1 MSSFGYLTNPDRP
14 LRCQRQDDSNTF
26 MKNIAIIGS
35 GIAGMTCAY
44 LLNQKHRVQVFE
56 KNDYVGGHTA
66 TVTVPHLGQPL
77 AIDTGFIVFNNRTY
91 PRFMQLLKA
100 WGVAYQPTE
109 MSFSVYHA
117 GTGLMYNGHTLNTLF
132 ADRSNLFKR
141 HFWGMIGDILRF
153 NRLCRRLY
161 PNHIPNQSLG
171 QFLDQHRFPHFVR
184 EHYIYPMIAAIWSS
198 NLADAEQLDLRFFIQ
213 FFYHHGLLQVWHRPQ
228 WYVIQGGSKTYM
240 NHIQSTLQDP
250 VNLNTDLLR
259 IERDNKGVN
268 LHFTHATQH
277 VDEVILACH
286 ADEAL
291 ALLADASPD
300 EQRIL
305 SGIPFQNNE
314 VVLHTDTQLLPPLQ
328 RAWASWNYR
337 LDRDRTQPAAVT
349 YNMNILQGLQ
359 TDTTFCVSLNQ
370 TDLIR
375 PESILRR
382 FQYAH
387 PVLNQSSLPFQQAR
401 HQICGQRHTHFVGAY
416 WYQGFHED
424 GVHSA
429 LDVTQRFGC
438 TL

>member
-1 MSSFGYLTNPDRP
+1 
-14 LRCQRQDDSNTF
+14 

-44 LLNQKHRVQVFE
+44 LLNRKHRVQVFE
-56 KNDYVGGHTA
+56 KNDYIGGHTA
-66 TVTVPHLGQPL
+66 TVTIPHQGQQL

-91 PRFMQLLKA
+91 PRFIKLLHE

-117 GTGLMYNGHTLNTLF
+117 GTGMMYNGHTLNTLF

-141 HFWGMIGDILRF
+141 RFWGMIGDILRF
-153 NRLCRRLY
+153 NSLCRRLY
-161 PNHIPNQSLG
+161 SDQIPDINLG
-171 QFLDQHRFPHFVR
+171 QFLDQHRFSHGVR

-198 NLADAEQLDLRFFIQ
+198 NLADADQLDLRFFIQ
-213 FFYHHGLLQVWHRPQ
+213 FFYHHGLLQVWNRPQ

-240 NHIQSTLQDP
+240 EQIHRTLSQP
-250 VNLNTDLLR
+250 VELNAELQH
-259 IERDNKGVN
+259 IERTPEGIL
-268 LHFTHATQH
+268 LHFGHATQR

-291 ALLADASPD
+291 ALLADPSPA

-305 SGIPFQNNE
+305 GGIPFQNNE
-314 VVLHTDTQLLPPLQ
+314 VVLHTDTSLLPPLS

-349 YNMNILQGLQ
+349 YNMNILQGLK

-375 PESILRR
+375 PEHILRR
-382 FQYAH
+382 FQYTH
-387 PVLNQSSLPFQQAR
+387 PVLNQASLPFQQAR
-401 HQICGQRHTHFVGAY
+401 QQICGQRHTHYVGAY

-429 LDVTQRFGC
+429 VDVTARLGV

>member
-1 MSSFGYLTNPDRP
+1 
-14 LRCQRQDDSNTF
+14 

-56 KNDYVGGHTA
+56 KNDYIGGHTA
-66 TVTVPHLGQPL
+66 TVTIPHQGQQL

-91 PRFMQLLKA
+91 PRFIKLLHE

-117 GTGLMYNGHTLNTLF
+117 GTGMMYNGHTLNTLF
-132 ADRSNLFKR
+132 ADRSNLFNR
-141 HFWGMIGDILRF
+141 RFWGMIGDILRF

-161 PNHIPNQSLG
+161 PDQIPDINLG
-171 QFLDQHRFPHFVR
+171 QFLDQHRFSNGVR

-198 NLADAEQLDLRFFIQ
+198 NLADADQLDLRFFIQ
-213 FFYHHGLLQVWHRPQ
+213 FFYHHGLLQVWNRPQ

-240 NHIQSTLQDP
+240 ERIHRTLAQP
-250 VNLNTDLLR
+250 VELNAELQH
-259 IERDNKGVN
+259 IERIPQGVL
-268 LHFTHATQH
+268 LHFAHATQQ

-291 ALLADASPD
+291 ALLADPSPA

-314 VVLHTDTQLLPPLQ
+314 VVLHTDTQLLPPLS

-349 YNMNILQGLQ
+349 YNMNILQGLK

-375 PESILRR
+375 SEHILRR
-382 FQYAH
+382 FQYTH
-387 PVLNQSSLPFQQAR
+387 PVLNQASLPFQQAR
-401 HQICGQRHTHFVGAY
+401 QQICGQRHTHYVGAY

-429 LDVTQRFGC
+429 VDVTERLGV